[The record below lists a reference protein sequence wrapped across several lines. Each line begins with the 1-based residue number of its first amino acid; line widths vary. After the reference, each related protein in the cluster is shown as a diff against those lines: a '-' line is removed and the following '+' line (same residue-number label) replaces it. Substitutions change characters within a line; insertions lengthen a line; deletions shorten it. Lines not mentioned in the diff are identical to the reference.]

1 MTDRMLTSRKV
12 PNPCGPEMPRLL
24 ARIFSTLLEA
34 GEDNRDAAVENGLKS
49 LGEFLRV
56 ERSYIFLFRREDG
69 EKLMDNTHEW
79 CAPRVHSEKSRLQAV
94 PVSLISRSMDLF
106 ARGEVLNIPRVSD
119 LSDESGTE
127 KALLE
132 SQGIQSAL
140 MVPLTINGKLRGFLG
155 FDAVHRIRE
164 WSGDETALLSL
175 LGKMFAGAFELWERT
190 RLLREMNEDLEARI
204 ADRTEELGLILRTM
218 DEGYFVLD
226 GGGDFLNVNEGFSRI
241 SGFSPGELLSMS
253 VFDLLNG
260 SFPGGLAEERSGNGQ
275 TSGIS
280 FETTISRKDGS
291 RRDISVTGRFLPETG
306 TFAAFVRDISE
317 RVRRERTMNFRA
329 THDPLTNLPNRLCF
343 LERVEQALKRAAET
357 GDSLA
362 VAMVD
367 LNRFKRVNDA
377 LGHAEGDKVLG
388 EIARILSGAV
398 RDSDTVARWG
408 GDEFVLLFEKVR
420 DAADALALASRVSDA
435 VRVSRHIQ
443 GRESVIT
450 ASIGVA
456 LFPRHGLTADSLLRC
471 ADKAMYRI
479 KNGKGGFLLYSG

>member
-1 MTDRMLTSRKV
+1 
-12 PNPCGPEMPRLL
+12 
-24 ARIFSTLLEA
+24 
-34 GEDNRDAAVENGLKS
+34 
-49 LGEFLRV
+49 
-56 ERSYIFLFRREDG
+56 
-69 EKLMDNTHEW
+69 
-79 CAPRVHSEKSRLQAV
+79 
-94 PVSLISRSMDLF
+94 
-106 ARGEVLNIPRVSD
+106 
-119 LSDESGTE
+119 
-127 KALLE
+127 
-132 SQGIQSAL
+132 
-140 MVPLTINGKLRGFLG
+140 
-155 FDAVHRIRE
+155 
-164 WSGDETALLSL
+164 
-175 LGKMFAGAFELWERT
+175 
-190 RLLREMNEDLEARI
+190 
-204 ADRTEELGLILRTM
+204 
-218 DEGYFVLD
+218 
-226 GGGDFLNVNEGFSRI
+226 
-241 SGFSPGELLSMS
+241 
-253 VFDLLNG
+253 
-260 SFPGGLAEERSGNGQ
+260 
-275 TSGIS
+275 
-280 FETTISRKDGS
+280 
-291 RRDISVTGRFLPETG
+291 
-306 TFAAFVRDISE
+306 
-317 RVRRERTMNFRA
+317 MNFRA

>member
-1 MTDRMLTSRKV
+1 MIERNLSAQV
-12 PNPCGPEMPRLL
+12 EPNPCGPEMPRLL

-34 GEDNRDAAVENGLKS
+34 GEDNRDAAVESGLKS

-79 CAPRVHSEKSRLQAV
+79 CAPRVSSEKARLQAV
-94 PVSLISRSMDLF
+94 PVSCISGTMDLF
-106 ARGEVLNIPRVSD
+106 ARGEVLTIPRVED
-119 LSDESGTE
+119 LPEEFRAE
-127 KALLE
+127 KEILE
-132 SQGIQSAL
+132 AQGIQSAL
-140 MVPLTINGKLRGFLG
+140 MVPLMINGNLRGFLG

-164 WSGDETALLSL
+164 WSGDEAALLSL

-190 RLLREMNEDLEARI
+190 RLLREMNEDLEGRI

-226 GGGDFLNVNEGFSRI
+226 GGGNFLKVNEGFSRI
-241 SGFSPGELLSMS
+241 SGFSAGELLSMS
-253 VFDLLNG
+253 IFDLLNG
-260 SFPGGLAEERSGNGQ
+260 TFPGGLVEEHSGDGQ

-280 FETTISRKDGS
+280 FETIISRKDGS

-306 TFAAFVRDISE
+306 TFAAFVRDITE
-317 RVRRERTMNFRA
+317 RIRRERTMNFRA
-329 THDPLTNLPNRLCF
+329 THDPLTNLPNRRCF

-362 VAMVD
+362 IAMVD

-388 EIARILSGAV
+388 EIARILSRAV

-408 GDEFVLLFEKVR
+408 GDEFVILFEGVR
-420 DAADALALASRVSDA
+420 DASDALAMASRVSDA
-435 VRVSRHIQ
+435 VRVSRPIH
-443 GRESVIT
+443 GRESFVT

-456 LFPRHGLTADSLLRC
+456 LCPRHGHTAEELLRC
-471 ADKAMYRI
+471 ADKAMYMV
-479 KNGKGGFLLYSG
+479 KNGNGGFLLYSG